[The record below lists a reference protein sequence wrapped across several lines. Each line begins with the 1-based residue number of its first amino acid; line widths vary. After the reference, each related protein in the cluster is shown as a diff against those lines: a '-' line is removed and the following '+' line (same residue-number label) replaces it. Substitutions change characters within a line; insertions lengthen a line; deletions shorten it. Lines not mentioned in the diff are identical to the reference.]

1 MEERKLELKDLER
14 VDLSAGQPPKD
25 MTDEQWQLYFSRM
38 VPLVKQTTDK
48 KMTSSSKM
56 TVNGRDIGSQSGYS
70 GDTSWYY
77 YCQTI
82 NTILTVIR
90 RKQHDYCYN
99 IHQIAYLLK
108 FEHDRLRTKW
118 LPDSGC
124 FEVWLNF

>member
-25 MTDEQWQLYFSRM
+25 MTDEQWQKYLSQMISM
-38 VPLVKQTTDK
+38 VKPSAEKR
-48 KMTSSSKM
+48 MTSSAKM

-70 GDTSWYY
+70 GETSWYY
-77 YCQTI
+77 YRQTI
-82 NTILTVIR
+82 NTILAAIR
-90 RKQHDYCYN
+90 KKKHDYCYH
-99 IHQIAYLLK
+99 IHQITYLLK

>member
-1 MEERKLELKDLER
+1 MELKDLER

-25 MTDEQWQLYFSRM
+25 MTDEQWQKYFSQMVSMVKPSAEKRM
-38 VPLVKQTTDK
+38 
-48 KMTSSSKM
+48 SSSAKM
-56 TVNGRDIGSQSGYS
+56 TVNGRDIGSQSGHS

-77 YCQTI
+77 YCQGI
-82 NTILTVIR
+82 NTILTAIR
-90 RKQHDYCYN
+90 KKKNDYCYH
-99 IHQIAYLLK
+99 IHQITYLLK

>member
-25 MTDEQWQLYFSRM
+25 MTDEQWQTYFS
-38 VPLVKQTTDK
+38 Q
-48 KMTSSSKM
+48 MTSMVKPSAEKRMNSSAKM

-70 GDTSWYY
+70 GDTNWYY

-82 NTILTVIR
+82 NTILAAIR
-90 RKQHDYCYN
+90 KKKHDYCYN
-99 IHQIAYLLK
+99 IHQITYLLK
-108 FEHDRLRTKW
+108 FEHDRLQTKW

-124 FEVWLNF
+124 FEVWLNY